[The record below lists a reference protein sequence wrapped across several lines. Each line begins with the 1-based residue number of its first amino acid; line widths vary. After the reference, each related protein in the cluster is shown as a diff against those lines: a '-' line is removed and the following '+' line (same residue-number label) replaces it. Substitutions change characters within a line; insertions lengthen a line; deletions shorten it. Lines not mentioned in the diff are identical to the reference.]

1 MAGFDNDVVYAKNG
15 DFTQADNNN
24 VSESNGLITNGQL
37 WIGSTALNA
46 GGTHINVGTLTSPD
60 NSITFGYSSPNIT
73 AVFNPSVVPDLHV
86 ARYIVASST
95 SGTGANYTTITSAIA
110 AAVSSGV
117 NSTIA
122 IQPGTYTE
130 SFTLPPNINLV
141 AFVADA
147 YTPNVTII
155 GTITMTAAGSSSIS
169 GIRLQTNSANFLA
182 VTGSANSV
190 VNLINCYLN
199 ITNNTGINYT
209 SSGVSSGININ
220 NCLGNI
226 GTTGITCFTHSGAGQ
241 MVFNNSIITNNG
253 QSSTASTCSSGSV
266 ALRNS
271 RVGFAITTSS
281 TASFVSDYSFHESP
295 SINLT
300 MLTLGG
306 NGAVQRILKSYVGSG
321 TSSAISI
328 GSGVTVIG
336 TDITT
341 NSSNANA
348 ITGAGTLN
356 YSLINSV
363 SGTTLAMNVTGTTSY
378 NNMVGSISFDKGA
391 NYLDTYTTGTWTP
404 QLAASGTA
412 FGSIT
417 FSNQVGYYTKI
428 GDMAYVTGYVSVS
441 AFTLGAATGGV
452 QFKSLPF
459 TSKNVSNLFW
469 VGPLRLSN
477 TTFTAD
483 WMQALVNNNSVI
495 CDLQIY
501 RSANAASNLAVA
513 GMSATTDCIAS
524 VFYKV

>member
-1 MAGFDNDVVYAKNG
+1 MTFTHALATNNYGEAKLIVSTSAANGTHTTLASAMSAASSGDTIFLRDSVTENVTLTAGVNIAAWTGGTLNTPSITGKLTMTTAGTCNISG
-15 DFTQADNNN
+15 IK
-24 VSESNGLITNGQL
+24 LITNSDFL
-37 WIGSTALNA
+37 
-46 GGTHINVGTLTSPD
+46 
-60 NSITFGYSSPNIT
+60 
-73 AVFNPSVVPDLHV
+73 
-86 ARYIVASST
+86 
-95 SGTGANYTTITSAIA
+95 
-110 AAVSSGV
+110 
-117 NSTIA
+117 
-122 IQPGTYTE
+122 
-130 SFTLPPNINLV
+130 
-141 AFVADA
+141 
-147 YTPNVTII
+147 
-155 GTITMTAAGSSSIS
+155 
-169 GIRLQTNSANFLA
+169 LA
-182 VTGSANSV
+182 VTGSANSI
-190 VNLINCYLN
+190 VNLNNCFLS
-199 ITNNTGINYT
+199 ISNNTGISYT
-209 SSGVSSGININ
+209 TSGASSAITLT
-220 NCLGNI
+220 NCQGDI
-226 GTTGITCFTHSGAGQ
+226 STTGITCFSHSAVGGLT
-241 MVFNNSIITNNG
+241 FNNCIITNNG
-253 QSSTASTCSSGSV
+253 QSTTASTCSSSGNV
-266 ALRNS
+266 AFRNT
-271 RVGFAITTSS
+271 RVGFTVTTSS

-295 SINLT
+295 AINLT
-300 MLTLGG
+300 MLTL
-306 NGAVQRILKSYVGSG
+306 NGTGSVQRILKSYVGSG

-441 AFTLGAATGGV
+441 AFTLGGATGGV